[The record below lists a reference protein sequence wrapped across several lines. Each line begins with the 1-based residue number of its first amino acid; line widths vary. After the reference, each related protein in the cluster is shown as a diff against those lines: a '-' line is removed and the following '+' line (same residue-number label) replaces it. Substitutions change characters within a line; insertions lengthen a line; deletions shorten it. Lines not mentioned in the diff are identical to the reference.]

1 MRLPKEFVFFTYL
14 LESYAQ
20 SRHTRAADVLA
31 ALDAQGRTE
40 FVYDMYEMY
49 HSEAIENAFR
59 DIDSL
64 IATGEPGLVGTA
76 DYFPTVIQA
85 AAGPDKT
92 V

>member
-49 HSEAIENAFR
+49 RSEAIENAFR

-64 IATGEPGLVGTA
+64 IATGEPA
-76 DYFPTVIQA
+76 W
-85 AAGPDKT
+85 
-92 V
+92 

>member
-1 MRLPKEFVFFTYL
+1 MPKEFVFFTYL

-49 HSEAIENAFR
+49 HSEAIEALLTTSPPLYKPLR
-59 DIDSL
+59 GQTRRYRPI
-64 IATGEPGLVGTA
+64 
-76 DYFPTVIQA
+76 FPTA
-85 AAGPDKT
+85 ASHSLT
-92 V
+92 